1 MNIAM
6 AKEALDKI
14 IRKAR
19 VHLYKPI
26 QIAEILHR
34 DRVKRDVSLDD
45 LETYRTLSRHW
56 RDPICKRLLGR
67 TSTSSARYQDDLF
80 NENAVPPLALV
91 ELGEVNRHLDGVVE
105 AYIYRKVEKRHAQLA
120 SAVNYARDMD
130 RDNFDLEE
138 FVGMFWNEPGL
149 RRSIDKVYEVIV
161 YALFQVLVER
171 MEVFVSVRINE
182 DRIDLLREFD
192 DFAKMVLLI
201 DAKTP
206 TFETRASFHRVGVT
220 NAADRGLDM
229 WANYGPAVQIKH
241 LSLSIDQ
248 AKSIVSTVTADRI
261 IIVCIDSERDTI
273 VSLLTQIGWKA
284 RIQSVIT
291 LEDLKSWYEKAL
303 RGVYGSELG
312 DRLLELVN
320 AELGAEFPACANNGI
335 SSFMEE
341 RGYSL
346 LEDVAWW
353 E

>member
-1 MNIAM
+1 MNISK

-26 QIAEILHR
+26 QVAEILHR
-34 DRVKRDVSLDD
+34 DRVERDVSLGD
-45 LETYRTLSRHW
+45 LETYRTPSRRW
-56 RDPICKRLLGR
+56 RDPICMRLLGR

-91 ELGEVNRHLDGVVE
+91 KLGEVNCHLDGVVE
-105 AYIYRKVEKRHAQLA
+105 AYIYRKVEQRHAQLA
-120 SAVNYARDMD
+120 SAVNYARDND
-130 RDNFDLEE
+130 RENFDLGE
-138 FVGMFWNEPGL
+138 FVGMFWDEPGL
-149 RRSIDKVYEVIV
+149 KRSIDKVYEVIV

-171 MEVFVSVRINE
+171 MDVFVSVSINE
-182 DRIDLLREFD
+182 DRHDLLREFD
-192 DFAKMVLLI
+192 DFARMVLSI
-201 DAKTP
+201 DAETP

-241 LSLSIDQ
+241 LSLSMDQ
-248 AKSIVSTVTADRI
+248 AKSIVSTVSADRI

-303 RGVYGSELG
+303 RGVHGVELG
-312 DRLLELVN
+312 DRLLELVG
-320 AELGAEFPACANNGI
+320 AELDAEFPSCANNEL
-335 SSFMEE
+335 SSFMGE